1 MITNPPPTK
10 TLICT
15 TSTLQNAEELVDSLR
30 KQASLMK
37 DFQRRLDN
45 FSREILKALN
55 AIEIRYIE
63 PPNFIYVIES
73 HEAEGNF
80 KVWRIES

>member
-15 TSTLQNAEELVDSLR
+15 TSTLQNAEELVDSL
-30 KQASLMK
+30 K

>member
-15 TSTLQNAEELVDSLR
+15 TSTLQNAEELIDSL
-30 KQASLMK
+30 K